1 MSLTF
6 NQATQSLSKPISVNG
21 INPSTFSFG
30 MQSAN
35 IFGTINITNN
45 FNNEFYVTYSDLD
58 RIRQSYQHQVK
69 YGLKFDPS
77 LHSQTLRNHGVKLA
91 WKYEQAEIR
100 MGGEGTYNWSKSQRH
115 ELLESGKV
123 KVEGSK
129 QSMPGHHI
137 NNVKSSPELQ
147 SNPDNVQFTK
157 DYKEH
162 LNKYHNGNFKND
174 TKGELYNR
182 NQRLKDAN
190 NKRVFKNELT
200 GIGRAVA
207 IGLGVGFTLGFVVTL
222 AQSGIS
228 PENLKNAAIVS
239 AKTAIEGAVLGVVN
253 HLVVRGIGEM
263 ATNALQGVVG
273 NLGLTITD
281 NIVKMCNMAVF
292 GGLAIV
298 VFSVYQFTKL
308 KLLGYNTKECLLRVG
323 RSAAFSSTILLISIV
338 SQGIWGGH
346 VGIIVS
352 ISIGFI
358 VLTYKVID
366 NQRNKRIGE
375 QVRIY
380 MIQKCEPLLT
390 GV

>member
-21 INPSTFSFG
+21 INPCTFSFG

-35 IFGTINITNN
+35 TFGTINITSN
-45 FNNEFYVTYSDLD
+45 FNKQFNDIYTNLNDIRHDYQQKVNELVASGSNPND
-58 RIRQSYQHQVK
+58 
-69 YGLKFDPS
+69 
-77 LHSQTLRNHGVKLA
+77 TLRNKGVELA
-91 WKYEQAEIR
+91 WKYEQAEIK
-100 MGGEGTYNWSKSQRH
+100 MGGKGTTDWTPDQRS
-115 ELLESGKV
+115 EISETGRV
-123 KVEGSK
+123 RGAE
-129 QSMPGHHI
+129 GHHI
-137 NNVKSSPELQ
+137 NNVSDNPSQ
-147 SNPDNVQFTK
+147 QANPDNIKFAK
-157 DYKEH
+157 DRAEH
-162 LNKYHNGNFKND
+162 LKMHDGD
-174 TKGELYNR
+174 WR
-182 NQRLKDAN
+182 NQTSGDNIDRNKRLEKTN
-190 NKRVFKNELT
+190 NKRVFKNELA
-200 GIGRAVA
+200 GIGAAIA
-207 IGLGVGFTLGFVVTL
+207 IGLGVGFALGFVVTL
-222 AQSGIS
+222 AQSGVS
-228 PENLKNAAIVS
+228 PENLKNAAIVG
-239 AKTAIEGAVLGVVN
+239 AKTGVESAALGVMN

-281 NIVKMCNMAVF
+281 NIAKMCNMAVF

-298 VFSVYQFTKL
+298 IFSVYQFTKL

-323 RSAAFSSTILLISIV
+323 RSAAFSCTILLISIV

-352 ISIGFI
+352 ISIGFM

-366 NQRNKRIGE
+366 NQHNKRIGE

-380 MIQKCEPLLT
+380 MIQKCEPVLT